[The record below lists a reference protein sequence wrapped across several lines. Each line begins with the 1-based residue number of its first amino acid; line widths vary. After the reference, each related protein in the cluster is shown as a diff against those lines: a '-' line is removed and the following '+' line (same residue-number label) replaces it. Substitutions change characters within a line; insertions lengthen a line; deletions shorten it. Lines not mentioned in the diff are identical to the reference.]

1 MLYVYK
7 AYVISAH
14 TRRNKWYPFAD
25 YIDTST
31 FFRVL
36 CMEKFFFYFSFSFVF
51 IQSHLPMSV
60 VIGIVSHFYTP
71 FVFHYL
77 LLCIVYVCVSR
88 CLLRCLYGL
97 PAMIQGLL
105 FSCT

>member
-71 FVFHYL
+71 FVFTYL
-77 LLCIVYVCVSR
+77 LFIVHRVCVCQSMFATMFVWAASYDTR
-88 CLLRCLYGL
+88 L
-97 PAMIQGLL
+97 IV
-105 FSCT
+105 